1 MSSAVRS
8 ELAPTGKLRVGINF
22 GNALLTSRDANG
34 TPGGIAVD
42 LAKEL
47 ARRLGVPIELVSY
60 EAAGQTADG
69 AKAGAWDA
77 AFLAAEPARAEEI
90 VFTPA
95 YLEIETS
102 YLVPAGS
109 PLRTLADVDR
119 EGVRVAVSERSAYD
133 LFLTRTLKRA
143 QLVRA
148 PGIDA
153 SVDLFFADK
162 LDALA
167 GLKPLLVEVADNQPG
182 VRVLDG
188 RFTAVQQGVGT
199 PKGRDA
205 AAKYLREFVEDIKA
219 SGLVAKTIDKNGIRG
234 VSVAPQAPAE

>member
-1 MSSAVRS
+1 MSSAIFS

-47 ARRLGVPIELVSY
+47 ARRVGVPMDLISY
-60 EAAGQTADG
+60 EGAGQTADG
-69 AKAGAWDA
+69 AKAGAWDV
-77 AFLAAEPARAEEI
+77 AFLAADPARAEEI
-90 VFTPA
+90 AFTAP
-95 YLEIETS
+95 YLEIEST

-109 PLRTLADVDR
+109 PLRALADVDR
-119 EGVRVAVSERSAYD
+119 DGVRVAVSDKSAYD
-133 LFLTRTLKRA
+133 LFLTRSLKRA

-148 PGIDA
+148 PGINA
-153 SVDLFFADK
+153 SVDLFFAEK

-167 GLKPLLVEVADNQPG
+167 GLKPLLVEVAEKQAG

-188 RFTAVQQGVGT
+188 RFTAVQQSVGT
-199 PKGRDA
+199 PKGRSA
-205 AAKYLREFVEDIKA
+205 AVKYLREFVEDIKA

-234 VSVAPQAPAE
+234 VSVAPREN